1 MENTLKTNT
10 MLEKKLNPISKLG
23 IKKILIYALLI
34 ILALGQIFPL
44 IWLINYSLVKS
55 SELFGNDFLKWPQP
69 FQWINYVHAWVDGHI
84 LLYFVNSIIVVGIS
98 VVFAVLFSFMLAYA
112 CMRMDWKLRTLTYSF
127 VMLGMMIPI
136 HATLLPNFMLFN
148 SLKITDTYWALI
160 IPYTAFNLAFNTMVY
175 SGFLKTIPRALEE
188 SALIDGCSIWGAM
201 FKIIAPITK
210 PAMVTVAIMTFIG
223 NWNEFIM
230 VNTFISSDN
239 LRTLPF
245 SVYKF
250 TGEYSS
256 DYAIQFACMVLV
268 ALPSLLIYFILNK
281 YITEGVT
288 MGAVKG

>member
-1 MENTLKTNT
+1 MENTVKVNPATP
-10 MLEKKLNPISKLG
+10 KKLNFFSNAG
-23 IKKILIYALLI
+23 IKKTSVYAFLIA
-34 ILALGQIFPL
+34 LALGQIFPFA
-44 IWLINYSLVKS
+44 WLINYSLVKS
-55 SELFGNDFLKWPQP
+55 SELFGSDFLKWPNP
-69 FQWINYVHAWVDGHI
+69 FQWINYYHAWVDGRI
-84 LLYFVNSIIVVGIS
+84 LLYSMNSLIVVGLS

-112 CMRMDWKLRTLTYSF
+112 CVRMEWKLRTLIYSF
-127 VMLGMMIPI
+127 VMLGMMIPL
-136 HATLLPNFMLFN
+136 HATLLPNFMLF
-148 SLKITDTYWALI
+148 SRLRIIDTYWALI
-160 IPYTAFNLAFNTMVY
+160 IPYTAFSLAFNTMVY

-223 NWNEFIM
+223 NWNDFIM

-239 LRTLPF
+239 LRTLPI

-250 TGEYSS
+250 QGEYSS
-256 DYAIQFACMVLV
+256 NYAIQFACMVLV
-268 ALPSLLIYFILNK
+268 ALPVLLIYFILNK

>member
-1 MENTLKTNT
+1 MENTVKVNPATP
-10 MLEKKLNPISKLG
+10 EKLNFFSNTG
-23 IKKILIYALLI
+23 IKKISVYAFLIA
-34 ILALGQIFPL
+34 LALGQIFPFA
-44 IWLINYSLVKS
+44 WLINYSLVKS
-55 SELFGNDFLKWPQP
+55 SELFGSDFLKWPNP
-69 FQWINYVHAWVDGHI
+69 FQWINYYHAWVDGRI
-84 LLYFVNSIIVVGIS
+84 LLYSINSLIVVGLS

-112 CMRMDWKLRTLTYSF
+112 CMRMEWKLRTLIYSF
-127 VMLGMMIPI
+127 VMLGMMIPL
-136 HATLLPNFMLFN
+136 HATLLPNFMLF
-148 SLKITDTYWALI
+148 SRLRIIDTYWALI

-223 NWNEFIM
+223 NWNDFIM

-239 LRTLPF
+239 LRTLPI

-250 TGEYSS
+250 QGEYSS
-256 DYAIQFACMVLV
+256 NYAIQFACMVLV
-268 ALPSLLIYFILNK
+268 ALPVLLIYFILNK

>member
-1 MENTLKTNT
+1 MENTVKVNPATPQ
-10 MLEKKLNPISKLG
+10 KLNFFSNAG
-23 IKKILIYALLI
+23 IKKISVYAFLIV
-34 ILALGQIFPL
+34 LALGQIFPFA
-44 IWLINYSLVKS
+44 WLINYSLVKS
-55 SELFGNDFLKWPQP
+55 SELFGSDFLKWPNP
-69 FQWINYVHAWVDGHI
+69 FQWVNYYHAWVDGRI
-84 LLYFVNSIIVVGIS
+84 LLYSINSLIVVGLS

-112 CMRMDWKLRTLTYSF
+112 CMRMEWKLRALIYGF
-127 VMLGMMIPI
+127 VMLGMMIPL
-136 HATLLPNFMLFN
+136 HATLLPNFMLF
-148 SLKITDTYWALI
+148 SRLRIIDTYWALI

-223 NWNEFIM
+223 NWNDFIM

-239 LRTLPF
+239 LRTLPI

-250 TGEYSS
+250 QGEYSS
-256 DYAIQFACMVLV
+256 NYAIQFACMVLV
-268 ALPSLLIYFILNK
+268 ALPVLLTYFILNK